1 MYFKEFSCNQAEN
14 MQARCVPRF
23 IQRFRNCGG
32 RTLMKRPP
40 CGFQSPV
47 LSPTPL
53 QRRSRKES
61 AASPALGAGW
71 RKLPRGRGAPL
82 RAASPLLPQNASPL
96 LPQNAAR
103 SAARA
108 APRRFRRTPQKQP
121 AQSERISRTARK
133 EHSRARKREST
144 IHEKPQSRSR
154 NLRKNVVLFYRG
166 EIK

>member
-1 MYFKEFSCNQAEN
+1 MQNKSGMQIAQADFSFDRMKTTQEYLMYFKEFSCNQAEN

-82 RAASPLLPQNASPL
+82 RAASPPSKGSGFAATAAERCAFCGARRAPPISA
-96 LPQNAAR
+96 NAAK
-103 SAARA
+103 AAC
-108 APRRFRRTPQKQP
+108 TK
-121 AQSERISRTARK
+121 
-133 EHSRARKREST
+133 
-144 IHEKPQSRSR
+144 
-154 NLRKNVVLFYRG
+154 
-166 EIK
+166 